1 MSALLITMLERLAI
15 IVTIAFILTRLK
27 FFKNMFYQDHFNHQ
41 QHILALIFFG
51 SFGIIG
57 TYTGLILS
65 PESLQFNRWTSGCDL
80 TNEAIANSRVIGVV
94 LGGLLG
100 GYKVGIGAGLIAG
113 LHRLTLGGFTAIS
126 CGLATIIAGV
136 LAGLFH
142 RKNSHEKMSSAF
154 WIGAFAETIQ
164 MLIILLI
171 ARPFEQ
177 AWALLELLYTDD
189 FG

>member
-65 PESLQFNRWTSGCDL
+65 PESLQFNRWTSDL
-80 TNEAIANSRVIGVV
+80 TTNEAIANSRVIGVV

-100 GYKVGIGAGLIAG
+100 GYKVGIGAGINRRSSPSYSRWVYSHFVRIGNYHCRRDFRLIPQ
-113 LHRLTLGGFTAIS
+113 
-126 CGLATIIAGV
+126 
-136 LAGLFH
+136 
-142 RKNSHEKMSSAF
+142 E
-154 WIGAFAETIQ
+154 E
-164 MLIILLI
+164 
-171 ARPFEQ
+171 
-177 AWALLELLYTDD
+177 
-189 FG
+189 